1 MNPKLPN
8 PHQRALTT
16 LGGIVA
22 LALLAC
28 VLILGLSAATI
39 ANPAWVWIG
48 VVVLA
53 IFGLM
58 WLSIWLLGWLQVRR
72 SAAFLASE
80 RPLLR
85 WTYSAA
91 EWQQFKEAI
100 WQDEKEDWKVQLGC
114 LTILLA
120 LAGLLT
126 GVMIGLDEG
135 GLEAVVNGA
144 IGALLG
150 GLVGF
155 VLGALV
161 AGGNYWGARQA
172 YRQPQPGQ
180 VALGVGEI
188 YANGA
193 YFRADG
199 VKYFVQ
205 AADLQRGNPS
215 TLQFQLIFPPR
226 PRMPLDEQ
234 WLLPVPAPVVDDVE
248 EILSQVVNSQQPE

>member
-1 MNPKLPN
+1 MNSKLPN
-8 PHQRALTT
+8 PHQRALVT

-22 LALLAC
+22 LAMLVCALM
-28 VLILGLSAATI
+28 LGLSLAGI
-39 ANPAWVWIG
+39 ANPALVWIG
-48 VVVLA
+48 VVVVA
-53 IFGLM
+53 VFGLM

-85 WTYSAA
+85 WTYSSA
-91 EWQQFKEAI
+91 EWQQFKEVI
-100 WQDEKEDWKVQLGC
+100 WQEEKDDWKVQWGC
-114 LTILLA
+114 LAFLLA

-135 GLEAVVNGA
+135 GLEAVINGL
-144 IGALLG
+144 IGGLLG
-150 GLVGF
+150 GLVGA
-155 VLGALV
+155 LIGALV
-161 AGGNYWGARQA
+161 AGGNYWGAWQA
-172 YRQPQPGQ
+172 RHQTQPGQ

-205 AADLQRGNPS
+205 SADLQRDNPS

-234 WLLPVPAPVVDDVE
+234 WLLPVPARVVDDVE
-248 EILSQVVNSQQPE
+248 EILSQVVSSQQPE